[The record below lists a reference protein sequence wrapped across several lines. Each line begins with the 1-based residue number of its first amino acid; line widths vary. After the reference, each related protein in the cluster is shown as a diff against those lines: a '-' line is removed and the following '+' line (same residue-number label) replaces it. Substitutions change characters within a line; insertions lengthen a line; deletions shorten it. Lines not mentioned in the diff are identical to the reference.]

1 MHARTPDVAA
11 PVRSTP
17 GWDAGTHPGRAA
29 ALEGRARCRPRPPP
43 GEAGWTLPRVP
54 YNQRKCVPEKSPAPA
69 AQIARPLHI
78 LVYRVTTPRARV
90 HVTGPPGLPGEAT
103 RIPGRGRAG
112 YREDG
117 RPVRMSTPSRHCRR
131 PGRLRR
137 RARPRPPGGAPGR
150 GTARRLRRPT

>member
-54 YNQRKCVPEKSPAPA
+54 YNQRKCVPENSPAPA
-69 AQIARPLHI
+69 AQIARPFLTV
-78 LVYRVTTPRARV
+78 VYRVTKPRARD
-90 HVTGPPGLPGEAT
+90 HVTGHPD
-103 RIPGRGRAG
+103 
-112 YREDG
+112 Y
-117 RPVRMSTPSRHCRR
+117 
-131 PGRLRR
+131 
-137 RARPRPPGGAPGR
+137 RARPAAGQEADAVPALPPIRPAPASRLTSPAWR
-150 GTARRLRRPT
+150 GTGR